1 MNRFIGRYRTHVDLP
16 YGPSMRRFRL
26 ALAVLVVLPACSQ
39 GWTGTRTS
47 EGLTTRII
55 SAERIAA
62 PEGARAWQVE
72 YSSETIGGEETSVTG
87 WVAIPEVQ
95 GTMPVMAWAHPTAG
109 LGDECAPSRLGGR
122 TPFDFS
128 HELEAGWAVVAT
140 DYESL
145 GGPGL
150 HPYLVS
156 ESEARSIFDIARAAH
171 ELDDR
176 VGTDLLL
183 WGFSQGGHATLSAA
197 ALAPELAPDFRIVAT
212 VAVAPAVDLI
222 GWPPR
227 ALGTLQ
233 QGYIVAIVTGF
244 AAAYGLEVGD
254 VLTRNAIDLLDE
266 VKTSC
271 ADPTTYGVSR
281 LSSSGAFVVD
291 PTQLEPWAT
300 LLTDNSPEYRTIGS
314 PVLLVL
320 GDEDALWPLDLLPT
334 IIGRMCDAGT
344 PVGTS
349 IHLGEDHGSVGGAAR
364 GEIHTFLAERLE
376 GLPFETD
383 C

>member
-1 MNRFIGRYRTHVDLP
+1 M
-16 YGPSMRRFRL
+16 
-26 ALAVLVVLPACSQ
+26 VLPACSQ

-47 EGLTTRII
+47 EDSTSRII

-62 PEGARAWQVE
+62 PDGARAWQVE
-72 YSSETIGGEETSVTG
+72 YSSETIGGEATSVTG

-140 DYESL
+140 DYEGL

-171 ELDDR
+171 ELDNR

-183 WGFSQGGHATLSAA
+183 WGFSQGGHAALSAA
-197 ALAPELAPDFRIVAT
+197 ALAPELAPDLHIVAT

-222 GWPPR
+222 GWPPQV
-227 ALGTLQ
+227 LGTLQ
-233 QGYIVAIVTGF
+233 QGYIVAMVAGF

-271 ADPTTYGVSR
+271 ADPTSYGVSR

-291 PTQLEPWAT
+291 PSQLEPWAT

-320 GDEDALWPLDLLPT
+320 GDEDELWPVYLLPT
-334 IIGRMCDAGT
+334 IIDRMCDAGT
-344 PVGTS
+344 PVATS
-349 IHLGEDHGSVGGAAR
+349 IHLGEDHGSIGGAAR
-364 GEIHTFLAERLE
+364 GEIHAFLAERLE

>member
-1 MNRFIGRYRTHVDLP
+1 
-16 YGPSMRRFRL
+16 MRRIRL
-26 ALAVLVVLPACSQ
+26 VLAVLMVLPACSQ
-39 GWTGTRTS
+39 GWTGNRTS
-47 EGLTTRII
+47 EESTTRII

-62 PEGARAWQVE
+62 PDGARAWQVE
-72 YSSETIGGEETSVTG
+72 YASETIGGEATSVTG

-109 LGDECAPSRLGGR
+109 LGDECAPSLSGGR
-122 TPFDFS
+122 TPFHFS

-140 DYESL
+140 DYEGL

-176 VGTDLLL
+176 VGTELLL
-183 WGFSQGGHATLSAA
+183 WGFSQGGHAALSAA
-197 ALAPELAPDFRIVAT
+197 ALAPDLAPDFHIVAT

-222 GWPPR
+222 GWPPQ
-227 ALGTLQ
+227 ALGTSQ
-233 QGYIVAIVTGF
+233 QGYIVAMVAGF
-244 AAAYGLEVGD
+244 AAAYGLDVGD
-254 VLTRNAIDLLDE
+254 VLTRNAMDLLDE
-266 VKTSC
+266 VETSC
-271 ADPTTYGVSR
+271 VDPTFYAVAR

-291 PTQLEPWAT
+291 PSQLEPWAT
-300 LLTDNSPEYRTIGS
+300 LLTDNSPEYRTIES

-320 GDEDALWPLDLLPT
+320 GDEDELWPVDLLPT
-334 IIGRMCDAGT
+334 IVDRMCDAGT
-344 PVGTS
+344 PVATS

-364 GEIHTFLAERLE
+364 GEIHTFLADRLG
-376 GLPFETD
+376 GLPFEPD